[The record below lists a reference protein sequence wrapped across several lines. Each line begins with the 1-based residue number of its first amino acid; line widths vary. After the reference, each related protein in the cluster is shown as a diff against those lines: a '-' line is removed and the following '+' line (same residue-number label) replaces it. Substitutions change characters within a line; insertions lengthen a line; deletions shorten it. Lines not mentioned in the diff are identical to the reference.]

1 MLLTLAQGYF
11 PALRSRKGVIELIV
25 EGGGI
30 PIPCYSKLSK
40 ISSSQILTNN

>member
-25 EGGGI
+25 GGGI
-30 PIPCYSKLSK
+30 PISCYSKLSK

>member
-25 EGGGI
+25 GGGD
-30 PIPCYSKLSK
+30 PLL
-40 ISSSQILTNN
+40 Q

>member
-25 EGGGI
+25 GGGGS
-30 PIPCYSKLSK
+30 PATVNYPKYPVRKF
-40 ISSSQILTNN
+40 